1 MLSLV
6 DREKNIFCYLL
17 KNKNE
22 SEYMYVH
29 NTFLFLMLLSCVG
42 DRNSHCISELS
53 MNEHAFGIF
62 AGSMDEVTTQS
73 NIIVEEAKKKVA
85 EEISM
90 IYIQI
95 PLLRI

>member
-53 MNEHAFGIF
+53 MNEHDGRGHNTIRHYSR
-62 AGSMDEVTTQS
+62 GGKEKSG
-73 NIIVEEAKKKVA
+73 
-85 EEISM
+85 
-90 IYIQI
+90 
-95 PLLRI
+95 